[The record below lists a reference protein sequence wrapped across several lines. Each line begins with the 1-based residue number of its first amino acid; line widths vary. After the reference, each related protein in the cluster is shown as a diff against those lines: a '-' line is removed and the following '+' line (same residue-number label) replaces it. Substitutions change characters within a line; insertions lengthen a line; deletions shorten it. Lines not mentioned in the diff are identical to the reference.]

1 MLGTLVIS
9 VVVSAVLVGAWYFIF
24 SRYNRRRSLQ
34 ILSWLEAALGPH
46 GEIVGVRWAGMS
58 RLHVPLRLAAG
69 VFQRANIV
77 VDMVPRELPLHWLMS
92 RWRKQQ
98 DTVTFSADLDVP
110 PAMNLELH
118 NHRWCGRTQRKLPM
132 KIERWGVEQS
142 VPLVL
147 TSRADWHMAGMVSSL
162 LATPH
167 RDFLELRIRRQSP
180 HLRARVPLESIAPGA
195 PAPGQV
201 FAMLRELAVGAS
213 TSSM

>member
-1 MLGTLVIS
+1 MLGTLAIS
-9 VVVSAVLVGAWYFIF
+9 VLVSTAMVAAWYFIF
-24 SRYNRRRSLQ
+24 SRYNRRRSRE

-46 GEIVGVRWAGMS
+46 GEIVGVRWAGSS
-58 RLHVPLRLAAG
+58 RFHVPLRLAAG

-77 VDMVPRELPLHWLMS
+77 VEMVPREFPFHWLLS
-92 RWRKQQ
+92 RWRKEQ

-118 NHRWCGRTQRKLPM
+118 NHRWCGRTQRQLPM
-132 KIERWGVEQS
+132 NIERWKVEQS
-142 VPLVL
+142 VPLVV
-147 TSRADWHMAGMVSSL
+147 TSREDWDMGGMVSSL

-180 HLRARVPLESIAPGA
+180 HLRARVPLESIAACA